1 MNGGEPI
8 GTPIPILGASLGL
21 SGCQK
26 FRPASYRGIA
36 WSSVYGSQS
45 PSRSLTGYSLLSIG
59 LFPIASPIFFHSV
72 WISLFK
78 GMRLGPPA
86 FVAPSPTSLLE
97 RRPPAWQLVVSP
109 WVWLRGAVISSA
121 LLRDTHLPY
130 PQGGHSTPY
139 SWLHREHFLAGS
151 RSA

>member
-1 MNGGEPI
+1 MKEREPI

-21 SGCQK
+21 SGRQK
-26 FRPASYRGIA
+26 FQPASNRGIA
-36 WSSVYGSQS
+36 WSSVYGTQS
-45 PSRSLTGYSLLSIG
+45 PSRSLTGCSPLSMG
-59 LFPIASPIFFHSV
+59 LFPIASPTFLHSM

-109 WVWLRGAVISSA
+109 WV
-121 LLRDTHLPY
+121 
-130 PQGGHSTPY
+130 
-139 SWLHREHFLAGS
+139 
-151 RSA
+151 